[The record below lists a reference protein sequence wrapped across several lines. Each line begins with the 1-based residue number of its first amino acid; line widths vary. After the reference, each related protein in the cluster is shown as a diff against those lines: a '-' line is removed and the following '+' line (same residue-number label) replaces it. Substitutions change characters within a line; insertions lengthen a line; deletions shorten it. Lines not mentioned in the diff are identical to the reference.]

1 MMNSLRIGAL
11 VAVLAAGQALGA
23 TTMSYTLELG
33 GNNQAATW
41 KNPAS
46 CSNADAFPLFAS
58 GSTADGQVYQQGDV
72 ITWAAKVAVSGDING
87 IAPHGA
93 ANMVINLA
101 LTKDGQPVQI
111 GAGSASTA
119 GFYSTINNGDNSG
132 TRGTNCVPTPYAAD
146 PLELAAFPV
155 AWSVDGMLHGRVI
168 DGATDNGGPL
178 GGASGNTQAYWQY
191 PSAAGYPAGSTAPLG
206 SLLGMGAGY
215 TNFKVSGCPSSCGT
229 STSVEGIGLT
239 TPASCGQALGQG
251 PAFEGQIN
259 TSGLASGTYVLTLTP
274 GTGNNVLTLSDDGF
288 GGCLDPTAGFA
299 KKADATQG
307 DTITFVIEGGV
318 TPCTRTVAGRSVF
331 YNGSFYGAA
340 IATDKAALLPGQTA
354 SRGTVVGTN
363 GQAGGS
369 NVISYSR
376 SLNGVYIDVQ
386 PGAGCA
392 PLSGAIAASNFEF
405 VRLGRALNGAPVAL
419 PAPASI
425 TATAGAGVGGSDRIA
440 IVWADNAIPNTN
452 WVRITAKSNA
462 NGGALD
468 LAADDVHYWGVAI
481 GDGMNDT
488 GNNMLVNQIDQS
500 GPKPPNNH
508 TTFNRA
514 LITDVWDFNKDSLVN
529 QIDQSIPKAPN
540 NTTTFNCLQLGVAP

>member
-11 VAVLAAGQALGA
+11 VAVLAAGQVLGA

-318 TPCTRTVAGRSVF
+318 TCTRTVVNRAVF
-331 YNGSFYGAA
+331 YGGSAWGTQAVPNVSGVA
-340 IATDKAALLPGQTA
+340 GNKVLKTPGTGPA
-354 SRGTVVGTN
+354 SFENVITHSRGIN
-363 GQAGGS
+363 G
-369 NVISYSR
+369 I
-376 SLNGVYIDVQ
+376 YIDIQ
-386 PGAGCA
+386 AGAGCGALSVSAADIAVKQGNNTNIAGWAAAAA
-392 PLSGAIAASNFEF
+392 PTVS
-405 VRLGRALNGAPVAL
+405 VQ
-419 PAPASI
+419 
-425 TATAGAGVGGSDRIA
+425 AGAGAGGSDR
-440 IVWADNAIPNTN
+440 VVLTWANNAIPNKN
-452 WVRITAKSNA
+452 WLQITVLA
-462 NGGALD
+462 ND
-468 LAADDVHYWGVAI
+468 NTKLAANDVSYIGLSIGEI
-481 GDGMNDT
+481 GDTNPAAGQRWTVTSTDYN
-488 GNNMLVNQIDQS
+488 GIYNNRNPTPVL
-500 GPKPPNNH
+500 
-508 TTFNRA
+508 NR
-514 LITDVWDFNKDSLVN
+514 LITDLYDMDRSKNVN
-529 QIDQSIPKAPN
+529 STDYN
-540 NTTTFNCLQLGVAP
+540 NYGYNVRSASPLDGLININP